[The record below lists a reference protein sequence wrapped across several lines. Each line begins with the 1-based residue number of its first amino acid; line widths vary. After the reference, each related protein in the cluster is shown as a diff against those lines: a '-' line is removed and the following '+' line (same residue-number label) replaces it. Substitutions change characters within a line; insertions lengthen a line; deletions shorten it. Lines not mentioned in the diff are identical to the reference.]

1 MKTKLIAASLIAS
14 FALIGAAQA
23 SPNSEP
29 DNTPFQ
35 GVYAQND
42 SNSASRAQVVA
53 DLQQA
58 RAAGIVAF
66 GDSDNAPYLAQ
77 ADSGVTRA
85 QVAAQITMPAIAFG
99 DSNNVPF
106 QG

>member
-1 MKTKLIAASLIAS
+1 MKTKLIVASLIAS
-14 FALIGAAQA
+14 FAVIGAAQA

-42 SNSASRAQVVA
+42 SGVTRAQVVA
-53 DLQQA
+53 ELQQA
-58 RAAGIVAF
+58 RANGVTALGE
-66 GDSDNAPYLAQ
+66 SDNAPFVAQ
-77 ADSGVTRA
+77 ADNGLTRA
-85 QVAAQITMPAIAFG
+85 QVAAQISSPAVAFG
-99 DSNNVPF
+99 DTNNVPF

>member
-1 MKTKLIAASLIAS
+1 MKTKLITASLIAS

-29 DNTPFQ
+29 NNTPFQ

-42 SNSASRAQVVA
+42 SSVTRAQVVA

-58 RAAGIVAF
+58 HANGASAF
-66 GDSDNAPYLAQ
+66 GESHNAPFAAQ
-77 ADSGVTRA
+77 ANTGVTRA
-85 QVAAQITMPAIAFG
+85 QVAAQVTMPAIAFG

-106 QG
+106 AG

>member
-1 MKTKLIAASLIAS
+1 MKLILSALISS

-42 SNSASRAQVVA
+42 S
-53 DLQQA
+53 
-58 RAAGIVAF
+58 
-66 GDSDNAPYLAQ
+66 
-77 ADSGVTRA
+77 GVTRA
-85 QVAAQITMPAIAFG
+85 QVLASLQQARANGVSTFGDSNNAPFVAQADTGLTRAQVMAQITTPAIAFG

>member
-1 MKTKLIAASLIAS
+1 MNTKLIIASLVSS

-23 SPNSEP
+23 QTPRGDT

-42 SNSASRAQVVA
+42 SGVSRAQVVA
-53 DLQQA
+53 ELQQA
-58 RAAGIVAF
+58 RANGATF
-66 GDSDNAPYLAQ
+66 GESDNAPFVAQ
-77 ADSGVTRA
+77 ADDGVSRA
-85 QVAAQITMPAIAFG
+85 QVAGEISKPAIAFG
-99 DSNNVPF
+99 DSDNVPF

>member
-1 MKTKLIAASLIAS
+1 MNTKLITASLIAS

-42 SNSASRAQVVA
+42 SGTSRAQVLA

-58 RAAGIVAF
+58 KAAGIVAF

-77 ADSGVTRA
+77 ADSGVSRA
-85 QVAAQITMPAIAFG
+85 QVAAEISKPAIAFG
-99 DSNNVPF
+99 DTNNVPF

>member
-1 MKTKLIAASLIAS
+1 MKTKLIVASLIAS
-14 FALIGAAQA
+14 FAVIGAAQA
-23 SPNSEP
+23 SPNSET

-42 SNSASRAQVVA
+42 SGVTRAQVVA

-58 RAAGIVAF
+58 RANGLTALVE
-66 GDSDNAPYLAQ
+66 SDNTPFVAQ
-77 ADSGVTRA
+77 ADSGLTRA
-85 QVAAQITMPAIAFG
+85 QVTAQITMPAIAFG

>member
-1 MKTKLIAASLIAS
+1 MNTKLITASLIAS

-42 SNSASRAQVVA
+42 NGTSRAQVLA
-53 DLQQA
+53 ELQQA
-58 RAAGIVAF
+58 RANGLTAL

-77 ADSGVTRA
+77 ADNGLTRA

>member
-1 MKTKLIAASLIAS
+1 MKTKLIAASIIAS

-35 GVYAQND
+35 GVYSQND
-42 SNSASRAQVVA
+42 TGASRAQVVA
-53 DLQQA
+53 DLAQA
-58 RAAGIVAF
+58 RTAGIATF
-66 GDSDNAPYLAQ
+66 GESDNAPFTAQ
-77 ADSGVTRA
+77 ADTGVTRA
-85 QVAAQITMPAIAFG
+85 QVAAQIGDTSLAFG
-99 DSNNVPF
+99 DTNNVPF

>member
-1 MKTKLIAASLIAS
+1 MKTKLITASLIAS

-23 SPNSEP
+23 SPTSEP

-42 SNSASRAQVVA
+42 SSVTRAQVVA

-58 RAAGIVAF
+58 RTAGVVLF

-77 ADSGVTRA
+77 ADNGVSRA
-85 QVAAQITMPAIAFG
+85 QVAAGISKPAIAFG
-99 DSNNVPF
+99 DTDNVPF
-106 QG
+106 EG

>member
-1 MKTKLIAASLIAS
+1 MKTKLIAASIIAS

-35 GVYAQND
+35 GVYGQNETGTSTAQI
-42 SNSASRAQVVA
+42 AA
-53 DLQQA
+53 DLAQA
-58 RAAGIVAF
+58 RAAGITF
-66 GDSDNAPYLAQ
+66 GDSDNTPFTAQ

-85 QVAAQITMPAIAFG
+85 QVAAQIGDTSVAFG
-99 DSNNVPF
+99 DTNNVPF

>member
-1 MKTKLIAASLIAS
+1 MNTKLITASLIAS

-42 SNSASRAQVVA
+42 SGTSRAQVLA
-53 DLQQA
+53 ELQQA
-58 RAAGIVAF
+58 RANGLTAL

-77 ADSGVTRA
+77 ADSGVSRA
-85 QVAAQITMPAIAFG
+85 QVTAQITAPAIAFG

>member
-1 MKTKLIAASLIAS
+1 MKTKLITASLIAS

-23 SPNSEP
+23 TPRGDT

-35 GVYAQND
+35 GVYSQND
-42 SNSASRAQVVA
+42 SSVTRAQVVA
-53 DLQQA
+53 DLQAA
-58 RAAGIVAF
+58 RANGVATF
-66 GDSDNAPYLAQ
+66 GESDNAPFVAQ
-77 ADSGVTRA
+77 ADTGLTRA
-85 QVAAQITMPAIAFG
+85 QVTAQITMPAIAFG